1 MSVNNDKIVYSVDD
15 EDVEDDHSLNHCALS
30 HVHYLVS
37 RSQSKAKQVDRISDI
52 SNWRKHSFSVILP
65 RKLSEHTDVDLRLM
79 RVSLMNAISAET
91 VHLLRIERELR
102 ERGSSLTILR

>member
-1 MSVNNDKIVYSVDD
+1 MTINNDVIVHSIDD
-15 EDVEDDHSLNHCALS
+15 GDVEEDHSLNHCALS
-30 HVHYLVS
+30 HVNYLM
-37 RSQSKAKQVDRISDI
+37 QAKAKPVENISDA

-65 RKLSEHTDVDLRLM
+65 RKLSKHTDIDLRLM